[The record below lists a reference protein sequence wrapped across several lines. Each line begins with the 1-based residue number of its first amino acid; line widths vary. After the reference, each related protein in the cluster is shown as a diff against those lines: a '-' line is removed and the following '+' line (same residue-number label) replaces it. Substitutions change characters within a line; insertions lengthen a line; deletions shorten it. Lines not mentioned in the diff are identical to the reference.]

1 MLGERIQAW
10 CRMKPP
16 PHLGS
21 PQTSTSPHGGTFG
34 APSSSPTAP
43 ESPLPTAHPTP
54 EPPVPG
60 TAGEGGG
67 GGGSPGGG
75 TVPGP
80 PPASP
85 GTRDRAAAAG
95 ARSRNGHGWAGTAA
109 PRLRARGQQQ
119 LELGFVLDESPR
131 GRPGTKP
138 PPPRPPPC
146 PPRLITSMAP
156 RPRRAGVRLGRPNP
170 MPREDP
176 RRRASASCRW
186 HPPGGG
192 GRGSRLSPPSGW
204 KGGREGGK
212 EAGCIPAGTSGS
224 VCYKCILELFIKVAK
239 NLC

>member
-1 MLGERIQAW
+1 MARSTSAPSPGVLGMLGERIQAW

-80 PPASP
+80 PRPPRGRGIVRPQLARAAVMATAGLARRPRACGHAGSSSLSSVLSLTSP
-85 GTRDRAAAAG
+85 RAAAPA
-95 ARSRNGHGWAGTAA
+95 
-109 PRLRARGQQQ
+109 Q
-119 LELGFVLDESPR
+119 SPR
-131 GRPGTKP
+131 HRDP
-138 PPPRPPPC
+138 PPAPPGSSHPWH
-146 PPRLITSMAP
+146 RGLAGLGSGWGAP
-156 RPRRAGVRLGRPNP
+156 TQCQGKTPAGGHRPRAVGTLPVA
-170 MPREDP
+170 E
-176 RRRASASCRW
+176 A
-186 HPPGGG
+186 G
-192 GRGSRLSPPSGW
+192 GRG
-204 KGGREGGK
+204 
-212 EAGCIPAGTSGS
+212 
-224 VCYKCILELFIKVAK
+224 
-239 NLC
+239 